1 MVVLKRNSPLQH
13 GGWAGVGLVLALCLP
28 GAVCAQEGVVAPG
41 EGAADFPGAA
51 PSGVS
56 SARARRAEP
65 LQSYTVE
72 VTDGVFTPKAL
83 QVPAGRRIKIELV
96 NHGPG
101 PLEFENDEMH
111 IEKVLGAGARS
122 FVVLPPLAPGEH
134 EFVDE
139 FNPVTGVLVLHAR

>member
-1 MVVLKRNSPLQH
+1 MRQGPPLH
-13 GGWAGVGLVLALCLP
+13 GWAAGAGLVLALCLP
-28 GAVCAQEGVVAPG
+28 GALSAQEGAVAPG
-41 EGAADFPGAA
+41 EGAA

-83 QVPAGRRIKIELV
+83 QVPVGKRIKIELV

-101 PLEFENDEMH
+101 PLEFENDEMN

-139 FNPVTGVLVLHAR
+139 FNPVTGVLVIHAR

>member
-1 MVVLKRNSPLQH
+1 MREGWLPR
-13 GGWAGVGLVLALCLP
+13 GWAGAGLVLALCLP
-28 GAVCAQEGVVAPG
+28 GVPLAQEGASPQD
-41 EGAADFPGAA
+41 ESAA
-51 PSGVS
+51 PP
-56 SARARRAEP
+56 SARARRAESLP
-65 LQSYTVE
+65 SFTVE

-83 QVPAGRRIKIELV
+83 QVLAGRRIKIELV

>member
-1 MVVLKRNSPLQH
+1 MREGWLPR
-13 GGWAGVGLVLALCLP
+13 GWAGAGLVLVLCLP
-28 GAVCAQEGVVAPG
+28 GVPLAQEGASPPD
-41 EGAADFPGAA
+41 EGAAP
-51 PSGVS
+51 P

>member
-1 MVVLKRNSPLQH
+1 MRKGRPLH
-13 GGWAGVGLVLALCLP
+13 GWVGAGLALVLCLP
-28 GAVCAQEGVVAPG
+28 GALLAQEGLAAPD
-41 EGAADFPGAA
+41 EGAAPA
-51 PSGVS
+51 

-83 QVPAGRRIKIELV
+83 QVPAGKRVKIELV

-101 PLEFENDEMH
+101 PLEFENDEMN

-139 FNPVTGVLVLHAR
+139 FNPVTGVLVIHAR

>member
-1 MVVLKRNSPLQH
+1 MRKGGLLR
-13 GGWAGVGLVLALCLP
+13 GWAGVGLVLALCLAGP
-28 GAVCAQEGVVAPG
+28 LSAQEGAVAPG
-41 EGAADFPGAA
+41 ESAA
-51 PSGVS
+51 PSGTA

-65 LQSYTVE
+65 LPSFTVE

-83 QVPAGRRIKIELV
+83 QVPAGRRVKVELV

>member
-1 MVVLKRNSPLQH
+1 MRWGRRPWQL
-13 GGWAGVGLVLALCLP
+13 GLGAALALCLTAP
-28 GAVCAQEGVVAPG
+28 LLAQEGVVAPKG
-41 EGAADFPGAA
+41 DWPS
-51 PSGVS
+51 SGVAS
-56 SARARRAEP
+56 VRAQRAAP

-72 VTDGVFTPKAL
+72 VTDGVFTPNSL
-83 QVPAGRRIKIELV
+83 QVPSGRRVKLELV

-101 PLEFENDEMH
+101 PLEFENDEMN

-139 FNPVTGVLVLHAR
+139 FNPVTGVLVIHAR

>member
-1 MVVLKRNSPLQH
+1 MRKGRLSH
-13 GGWAGVGLVLALCLP
+13 GWAGAGLALALCLP
-28 GAVCAQEGVVAPG
+28 GSLCAQEGVAMPD
-41 EGAADFPGAA
+41 EGAA
-51 PSGVS
+51 PSGLS

-65 LQSYTVE
+65 LPSFTVE

-83 QVPAGRRIKIELV
+83 QVPAGRRVKIELV

-101 PLEFENDEMH
+101 PLEFENDEMN

-122 FVVLPPLAPGEH
+122 FVVLPPLAPGAH

-139 FNPVTGVLVLHAR
+139 FNPVTGVLVIHAR

>member
-1 MVVLKRNSPLQH
+1 MRKGRSLH
-13 GGWAGVGLVLALCLP
+13 GWAGAGLALALCLP
-28 GAVCAQEGVVAPG
+28 GAPLAQERVAAPDEGVAP
-41 EGAADFPGAA
+41 
-51 PSGVS
+51 S

-83 QVPAGRRIKIELV
+83 QVPAGKRVKIELV

-122 FVVLPPLAPGEH
+122 FVVLPPPGA
-134 EFVDE
+134 
-139 FNPVTGVLVLHAR
+139 G

>member
-1 MVVLKRNSPLQH
+1 MGVLMRKRVPLLPS
-13 GGWAGVGLVLALCLP
+13 AGVGLALALCVAGPLS
-28 GAVCAQEGVVAPG
+28 AQEGASAPD
-41 EGAADFPGAA
+41 EAASA
-51 PSGVS
+51 PS

-65 LQSYTVE
+65 LPSFTVE

-83 QVPAGRRIKIELV
+83 HVPAGKRVKIELV

-101 PLEFENDEMH
+101 PLEFENDEMN

-122 FVVLPPLAPGEH
+122 FVVLPPLAPGAH

-139 FNPVTGVLVLHAR
+139 FNPVSGVLVIHAR

>member
-1 MVVLKRNSPLQH
+1 MRKVPSQH
-13 GGWAGVGLVLALCLP
+13 GWAAGAGLVLALCLP
-28 GAVCAQEGVVAPG
+28 GSLLAQEGAVAPD
-41 EGAADFPGAA
+41 EGAA
-51 PSGVS
+51 PSGAS

-83 QVPAGRRIKIELV
+83 QVSAGKRVKIELV

-101 PLEFENDEMH
+101 PLEFENDEMN

-122 FVVLPPLAPGEH
+122 FVVLPPLAPGKH

-139 FNPVTGVLVLHAR
+139 FNPVTGVLVIHAR